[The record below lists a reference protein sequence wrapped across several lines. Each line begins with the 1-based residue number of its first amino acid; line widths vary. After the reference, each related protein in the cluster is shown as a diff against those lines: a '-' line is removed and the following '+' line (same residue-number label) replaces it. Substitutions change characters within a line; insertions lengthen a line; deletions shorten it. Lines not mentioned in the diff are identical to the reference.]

1 MKQQCYDPWIY
12 IFHLHIDQFWFR
24 CQNSVGCF
32 IQLNNFLK
40 AFFGCAY
47 LEQNSHLKKIAYSF
61 VFVMLLKEK
70 MRYWLKADYAKN
82 YSSVIYKKFI
92 IKMLYRHILDLF
104 YHSIIY
110 LMCFSS
116 ASSRLDV
123 FWRNVWK
130 SISQENVFINIELG
144 KSLFAHILCVPCIV
158 YAIWI
163 EFRYK
168 SQINPMLLSK
178 SSICQKR
185 IVDDRSYM
193 RKEIVS
199 FC

>member
-104 YHSIIY
+104 YHSVIY
-110 LMCFSS
+110 LMCFFS

-123 FWRNVWK
+123 LEGIF
-130 SISQENVFINIELG
+130 ENRYH
-144 KSLFAHILCVPCIV
+144 KKTSLSTLSFESLYLHIFFAYLALCM
-158 YAIWI
+158 
-163 EFRYK
+163 RY
-168 SQINPMLLSK
+168 
-178 SSICQKR
+178 
-185 IVDDRSYM
+185 
-193 RKEIVS
+193 E
-199 FC
+199 